1 MIKPINKF
9 PALCPKHV
17 HMCPKH
23 AHVYLK
29 RYVAKRYIVEYEG
42 GHLASGVLPG
52 INTEN
57 MTVPECQSI
66 LLSIVE
72 QGNDVAVIV
81 LQEAS
86 EGELYVLK
94 VPVYV
99 LMAAYKDVLWLMA
112 DVVTFHYIES
122 MSQSCLVSYVAPN
135 PCWRV
140 DLTPNC
146 TDLISV
152 NTYKMLIDM
161 FTTKLDARERLRKLL
176 SSEE

>member
-1 MIKPINKF
+1 M
-9 PALCPKHV
+9 
-17 HMCPKH
+17 
-23 AHVYLK
+23 
-29 RYVAKRYIVEYEG
+29 EYEG
-42 GHLASGVLPG
+42 GHLASGMLPE
-52 INTEN
+52 INTAN

-81 LQEAS
+81 LQEAR
-86 EGELYVLK
+86 EGELYVLR

-99 LMAAYKDVLWLMA
+99 LIAAYKDVLWLKA

-122 MSQSCLVSYVAPN
+122 MSQSCLVSFVAPN

-140 DLTPNC
+140 DLTPNH
-146 TDLISV
+146 TGLISV

-161 FTTKLDARERLRKLL
+161 FTTKLDARERIRKLL
-176 SSEE
+176 SNDDRKLLSNDE